1 MAHSK
6 QARKRRRQAERRTF
20 VNRNRRSRVR
30 TFVRRLEDALAAGD
44 SDAAAAALRAAEP
57 VLARSGQ
64 LGILKPNTAARR
76 ISQLTRLVGA
86 MGAAE

>member
-30 TFVRRLEDALAAGD
+30 TFVRRVEDALAAGD
-44 SDAAAAALRAAEP
+44 SDAAAALYTTKTCLLVSHP
-57 VLARSGQ
+57 ISGF
-64 LGILKPNTAARR
+64 PPPPPPHP
-76 ISQLTRLVGA
+76 TREVHFKKH
-86 MGAAE
+86 